1 MDMVD
6 DAMNEIDAV
15 HIWVTY
21 LLVGTLMDILVV
33 QRIDDNEWARDD
45 NDVENLQCT
54 MLFVVPGTGCWV
66 WGMGYGRILK
76 C

>member
-1 MDMVD
+1 MSPFEDLNIIMDMVD

-33 QRIDDNEWARDD
+33 QRTEDS
-45 NDVENLQCT
+45 V
-54 MLFVVPGTGCWV
+54 
-66 WGMGYGRILK
+66 
-76 C
+76 

>member
-33 QRIDDNEWARDD
+33 QRTDDNEWAR
-45 NDVENLQCT
+45 
-54 MLFVVPGTGCWV
+54 
-66 WGMGYGRILK
+66 
-76 C
+76 